1 MKTVYG
7 LCLLVVCVVA
17 RQPNILFIV
26 ADDLG
31 WNDIGFRNPDMI
43 TPNMDKLANQGVIFE
58 SAYVLPV
65 CSPSRAAFMS
75 GIYPFKSG
83 LQHVVI
89 QQRQNVCLPLDIK
102 TLPQHMKQAGYSTH
116 AIGKWHL
123 GFCNLN
129 CTPTYRG
136 FDTFL
141 GYYNAKEDYYTHKA
155 GEFFDLHD
163 DERAAVEYIGQYSAF
178 FFADRAQ
185 QIIRKHDQQKP
196 LFMYLAFQNPHGP
209 VEVPKKYS
217 DMYPHVMNQGRKI
230 LSGMVSILD
239 EAIGN
244 ITQTLIDQGMYND
257 TLILLT
263 ADNGAEPINYGNNY
277 PLRGTKHSLWEGGTR
292 VTSFMAGVGLQQTG
306 IKYTGLIHGVDWVP
320 TLLGAAGVP
329 QVSGIDG
336 INHWDSIRRNLP
348 SERREFIYNLDDFYI
363 PTQGH
368 AAIRVGDWKLILG
381 YPGTFDG
388 WYKPMNETEDTPFYE
403 MTWAPGDKP
412 ARLFNIADDPY
423 EYNDVASQNPD
434 IVANL
439 TDRINQYR
447 RSMVPA
453 MYPPDDPQADTI
465 AKQNGNSWTSGWC

>member
-1 MKTVYG
+1 MKTLYG
-7 LCLLVVCVVA
+7 LYLLFVCVVA

-89 QQRQNVCLPLDIK
+89 QPKQNVCLPLDIK
-102 TLPQHMKQAGYSTH
+102 TLPQHMKQ
-116 AIGKWHL
+116 
-123 GFCNLN
+123 
-129 CTPTYRG
+129 
-136 FDTFL
+136 
-141 GYYNAKEDYYTHKA
+141 
-155 GEFFDLHD
+155 
-163 DERAAVEYIGQYSAF
+163 F

-185 QIIRKHDQQKP
+185 QIIRKHDKEKP

-217 DMYPHVMNQGRKI
+217 DMYPHVMNLGRKI

-244 ITQTLIDQGMYND
+244 ITQTLIDEGMYND

-277 PLRGTKHSLWEGGTR
+277 PLRGSKHSLWEGGTR

-306 IKYTGLIHGVDWVP
+306 IKYTGLIHGVDWMP
-320 TLLGAAGVP
+320 TLLGAAGAP
-329 QVSGIDG
+329 QVAGIDG
-336 INHWDSIRRNLP
+336 INHWDSIRQNLA
-348 SERREFIYNLDDFYI
+348 SGRREFIYNLDDFYI

-403 MTWAPGDKP
+403 MTWASGDKP

-423 EYNDVASQNPD
+423 EYYDVADQNPD

-439 TDRINQYR
+439 TDKINQYR
-447 RSMVPA
+447 KSMVPA
-453 MYPPDDPQADTI
+453 MYPADDPQADTI
-465 AKQNGNSWTSGWC
+465 AKQNGDSWTSGWC